1 MRIDCLVLCF
11 VLISLVLLGLLLAV
25 VGLVCLWWGGACD
38 CEVLGL
44 LAWLGC
50 LWLCLCV
57 LWLMVWDVVLV
68 AAWVGS
74 MAMISGLFAVVGLLV
89 RFGRAVWDVINIT
102 LFCL

>member
-1 MRIDCLVLCF
+1 M
-11 VLISLVLLGLLLAV
+11 
-25 VGLVCLWWGGACD
+25 GGACD

-57 LWLMVWDVVLV
+57 LWLMVWDLVLA

-102 LFCL
+102 LFCLCGCCFVFVFGLLTAWFYFGFVFAL